1 MWNGKFIKA
10 ALLLLLQ
17 TKICCAFTTPG
28 NGCVRSTSVRKTS
41 PITTITSI
49 FQSSIEDEIPADD
62 NTGNDDSAELFQ
74 QRQLLKLSLLMKAQD
89 TKRGFQASKEQRE
102 EISAL
107 INDLSQLNPTS
118 EPASSYYKS
127 KTVNKDSP
135 TIAGKWTLKY
145 TDAPDITS
153 LDPVLSSSNSALG
166 MLPSPPPLS
175 KLARIGQDCD
185 SIAGT
190 VTNVIEWRQPEWL
203 SSKDEKGSK
212 DEMNED
218 GPRILQKVV
227 CEASADPSKP
237 TEIDLTLVGFELIGD
252 TGMKKEKQSNDGE
265 KSNPLNPF
273 GLPLPIPDLN
283 QLQDGPAAVL
293 EANPIKLR
301 GPLKAPFGKSNIL
314 YLDEDMRILRTN
326 QGYVAVNMRDADPWF

>member
-1 MWNGKFIKA
+1 MWNAKAIHA
-10 ALLLLLQ
+10 ALILCLQ
-17 TKICCAFTTPG
+17 TRICSGFTAPR
-28 NGCVRSTSVRKTS
+28 NRCVTRNLLETS
-41 PITTITSI
+41 PISTTTSI
-49 FQSSIEDEIPADD
+49 FQSSIEDEIPVDD
-62 NTGNDDSAELFQ
+62 NASNDDSAELFQ

-102 EISAL
+102 EISA
-107 INDLSQLNPTS
+107 IVNELSQLNPTT
-118 EPASSYYKS
+118 EPATSYYKS
-127 KTVNKDSP
+127 KTDNEDSS

-153 LDPVLSSSNSALG
+153 LDPVLSTSNSALG

-190 VTNVIEWRQPEWL
+190 VTNVIEWRQPDWL
-203 SSKDEKGSK
+203 SSKDEKGNK
-212 DEMNED
+212 DEITEG

-237 TEIDLTLVGFELIGD
+237 TEINLTLVGFELIGD
-252 TGMKKEKQSNDGE
+252 TGTKKEEQSNDGE
-265 KSNPLNPF
+265 RSNPLNPF
-273 GLPLPIPDLN
+273 GLPLPIPDLK

-301 GPLKAPFGKSNIL
+301 GPLKSPFGKSNIL
-314 YLDEDMRILRTN
+314 YLDEDMRILKTN
-326 QGYVAVNMRDADPWF
+326 QGYVAVNMRDVDPWF

>member
-1 MWNGKFIKA
+1 MRNGKSIKA

-17 TKICCAFTTPG
+17 AKICCAFTTPG
-28 NGCVRSTSVRKTS
+28 NGCVRSTSVMETS
-41 PITTITSI
+41 PITITSI
-49 FQSSIEDEIPADD
+49 FQSSIEDDIPADD
-62 NTGNDDSAELFQ
+62 NTSIDDSAELFQ

-127 KTVNKDSP
+127 KTVSKDSP

-175 KLARIGQDCD
+175 KLARIGQDY
-185 SIAGT
+185 
-190 VTNVIEWRQPEWL
+190 
-203 SSKDEKGSK
+203 EKGSK
-212 DEMNED
+212 DEITED

-252 TGMKKEKQSNDGE
+252 TGTKKEEQSNDGE

-301 GPLKAPFGKSNIL
+301 GPLKSPFGKSNIL
-314 YLDEDMRILRTN
+314 YLDEDMRILKTN
-326 QGYVAVNMRDADPWF
+326 QGYVAVNMRDVDPWF